1 MPLAAIDRG
10 GGLLLA
16 ANPFFF
22 FFIYTKNSK
31 GNYRQSDQVL
41 DWHVRKSAAGEHS
54 GGRNWIL
61 QLLEVRIFPIGN
73 FQVKVSLFENK
84 ILPYSLIKI
93 AFNKD

>member
-10 GGLLLA
+10 GGAFGGQSKILV
-16 ANPFFF
+16 

-31 GNYRQSDQVL
+31 ANYRQSDQVL

-61 QLLEVRIFPIGN
+61 QLLQVRIFPIGN